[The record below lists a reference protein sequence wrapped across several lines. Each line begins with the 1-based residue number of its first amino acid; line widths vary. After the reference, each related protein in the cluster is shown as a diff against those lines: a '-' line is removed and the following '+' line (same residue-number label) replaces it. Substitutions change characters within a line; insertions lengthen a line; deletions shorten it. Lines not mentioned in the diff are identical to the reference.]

1 MINKTVSIIVP
12 AYNAAKYIKRQLY
25 SIIGQSYKDIQI
37 IIIDDGSTDNTLDIC
52 KEISLQDDRVEVYHQ
67 ENKGVSA
74 ARNYGL
80 NLIHSEFVIFF
91 DADDEVAGNMI
102 EAMISNI
109 GDADMIYCGYK
120 LYRND
125 VYIREYLPPQ
135 KTLNIEEAYKNLLTN
150 REFHGSLWNKMFRTT
165 RIMVD
170 GSFIL
175 FDEDISYREDKL
187 WVAKVLKNCKCIK
200 SLNISPYKWYVKEG
214 GLSAKEGCGA
224 SLDGMI
230 ASERIVIEAQ
240 SVSNKI
246 YKIALND
253 YINWIRQKEVTFN
266 IRKKLSMD
274 EIHALAN
281 KWLNICKDNNVTGM
295 EYCGTLIITRLSE
308 AHFPSILIRLTNS
321 LIVRVLRFKHLWND
335 GIIKGK

>member
-125 VYIREYLPPQ
+125 VYIREY
-135 KTLNIEEAYKNLLTN
+135 
-150 REFHGSLWNKMFRTT
+150 
-165 RIMVD
+165 
-170 GSFIL
+170 
-175 FDEDISYREDKL
+175 
-187 WVAKVLKNCKCIK
+187 
-200 SLNISPYKWYVKEG
+200 
-214 GLSAKEGCGA
+214 
-224 SLDGMI
+224 
-230 ASERIVIEAQ
+230 
-240 SVSNKI
+240 
-246 YKIALND
+246 
-253 YINWIRQKEVTFN
+253 
-266 IRKKLSMD
+266 
-274 EIHALAN
+274 
-281 KWLNICKDNNVTGM
+281 
-295 EYCGTLIITRLSE
+295 
-308 AHFPSILIRLTNS
+308 
-321 LIVRVLRFKHLWND
+321 
-335 GIIKGK
+335 